1 MYYESILAELE
12 EKIGGSL
19 NPLRDSLDLLQRQGD
34 KKAMACL
41 QAIEESWEILTVL
54 RATELRA
61 QRDGATFAAVPDG
74 GSVVDALFENARV
87 YFPRAIAVTK
97 QYTLRGEASHERH

>member
-12 EKIGGSL
+12 EKIGSSL

-34 KKAMACL
+34 KKTLACL
-41 QAIEESWEILTVL
+41 QALDEAWEILTVL

-61 QRDGATFAAVPDG
+61 QREKATFTSIPDG
-74 GSVVDALFENARV
+74 GSVVDALFENASV
-87 YFPRAIAVTK
+87 YFPRAVAVTK
-97 QYTLRGEASHERH
+97 KQVPA